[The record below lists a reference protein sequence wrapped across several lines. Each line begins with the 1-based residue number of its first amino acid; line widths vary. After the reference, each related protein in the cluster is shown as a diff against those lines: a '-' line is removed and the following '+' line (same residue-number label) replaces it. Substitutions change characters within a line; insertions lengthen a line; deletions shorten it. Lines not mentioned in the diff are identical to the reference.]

1 VTLLASIHD
10 VAPPHLGAVRRLREE
25 LEGWGVGRATLLAV
39 PNFHGENPLGG
50 CPETVRWLRARAA
63 AGDEICLHGHLHR
76 QRAAPGQRVR
86 PLDRVRA
93 ALFTAHEGEC
103 LSLSAEARRR
113 MLDDERRRLEDLIG
127 AGVRGFVAP
136 AWLEPPGFAAHLE
149 EAGFAW
155 HEGSLW
161 IERLAGGR
169 ARVRTPVIGFATR
182 SRPRLLAS
190 LAWAA
195 LLAPA
200 LAAQRARPVRVALH
214 PADAGSPAV
223 MRAAARATRALARR
237 HAPATTAG
245 ALGLA

>member
-1 VTLLASIHD
+1 MLLASIHD
-10 VAPPHLGAVRRLREE
+10 IAPPHLAAARRLRDE
-25 LEGWGVGRATLLAV
+25 LERWGVGRATLLAV
-39 PNFHGENPLGG
+39 PNFHGEHPLGR

-76 QRAAPGQRVR
+76 QGASIAR
-86 PLDRVRA
+86 PLDRLRA
-93 ALFTAHEGEC
+93 GLFTAREGEC
-103 LSLSAEARRR
+103 LSLSAEARRQ

-127 AGVRGFVAP
+127 VAVRGFVAP
-136 AWLEPPGFAAHLE
+136 AWLEPAGFAAHLE

-161 IERLAGGR
+161 IERLAGR
-169 ARVRTPVIGFATR
+169 RRRVRTPVIGFATR

-223 MRAAARATRALARR
+223 MRAAARAARALARR
-237 HAPATTAG
+237 RAPATTAG